1 MNKQTDS
8 IEKILTKVLLAKLQK
23 NGLITQK
30 QQEIIIQ
37 KY

>member
-1 MNKQTDS
+1 MNQQTDS
-8 IEKILTKVLLAKLQK
+8 IEKILTKVLLTKLQK